1 MSYRSDDPI
10 ADADRYDREAA
21 DEEKFYP
28 HCSLCGAVITSDY
41 YHHVYIHGLDYILCD
56 DCLEEESVDSYY
68 NAKKY
73 GY

>member
-1 MSYRSDDPI
+1 MSYRSDDPL
-10 ADADRYDREAA
+10 ADFARHDQMEA
-21 DEEKFYP
+21 DEEDFLP
-28 HCSLCGAVITSDY
+28 HCSLCGAVINGDY
-41 YHHVYIHGLDYILCD
+41 YHHVYIRGLDYILCD

>member
-28 HCSLCGAVITSDY
+28 HCSLCGAVITSAY
-41 YHHVYIHGLDYILCD
+41 YHHVYIHGLDYILCK
-56 DCLEEESVDSYY
+56 DCLEEDDTENYY

>member
-1 MSYRSDDPI
+1 MSYRSDDPL
-10 ADADRYDREAA
+10 ADFERYDREEA
-21 DEEKFYP
+21 DEERFLP

-41 YHHVYIHGLDYILCD
+41 YHHVYIRGLDYILCD

>member
-41 YHHVYIHGLDYILCD
+41 YHHVYIHGLDYILCKN
-56 DCLEEESVDSYY
+56 CLEEDDTENYY
-68 NAKKY
+68 NSKKY

>member
-68 NAKKY
+68 NAQKY

>member
-41 YHHVYIHGLDYILCD
+41 YHHVYIHGLDYILCK
-56 DCLEEESVDSYY
+56 DCLEEDDTENYY

>member
-21 DEEKFYP
+21 DEERFCP

-41 YHHVYIHGLDYILCD
+41 YHHVYIHGLGYILCK
-56 DCLEEESVDSYY
+56 DCLEEDDTENYY
-68 NAKKY
+68 NSKKY

>member
-1 MSYRSDDPI
+1 MIHWMTSPATTAKKQTKRDSFRTAHSAGRSLM
-10 ADADRYDREAA
+10 ATTT
-21 DEEKFYP
+21 
-28 HCSLCGAVITSDY
+28 ITSTFA
-41 YHHVYIHGLDYILCD
+41 D

>member
-10 ADADRYDREAA
+10 ADADRYEREAA

-41 YHHVYIHGLDYILCD
+41 YHHVYIHGLDYILCK
-56 DCLEEESVDSYY
+56 DCLEEDDTENYY